1 MVAGCGFLGE
11 AVADALHSEGWEV
24 TAWTASPASAERLAA
39 LKPYAVAACDFAD
52 GAALSQARASL
63 PEMALVIHCASSGRG
78 GAEQY
83 RRVFLGG
90 ARGLIEAFPAA
101 RFLFTSSTSVYA
113 QTDGAWVD
121 ENSPAEPER
130 ETGRILRETEEA
142 VLAAGG
148 TAARLSGIYGPGR
161 SVQLQKFLEGTAT
174 IENDGG
180 RWLNHIHR
188 DDAASALLRLASP
201 EAAPGIYNVSDGAP
215 ITQIDFYRRLAAHF
229 GKPLPPSGA
238 ADLQRKRAWT
248 SKRVRNER
256 LRALGWTPRFSAYI
270 DWAMQENHA
279 ADSHAG

>member
-1 MVAGCGFLGE
+1 
-11 AVADALHSEGWEV
+11 
-24 TAWTASPASAERLAA
+24 
-39 LKPYAVAACDFAD
+39 
-52 GAALSQARASL
+52 
-63 PEMALVIHCASSGRG
+63 MALVIHCASSGRG

-83 RRVFLGG
+83 RRVFLEG
-90 ARGLIEAFPAA
+90 ARGLIGAFPAA

-113 QTDGAWVD
+113 QTDGEWVD
-121 ENSPAEPER
+121 ETSPAEPAR

-142 VLAAGG
+142 VLVAGG

-174 IENDGG
+174 IENGGG

-188 DDAASALLRLASP
+188 DDAASALLRFASP

-215 ITQIDFYRRLAAHF
+215 ITQIDFYQRLAAHF
-229 GKPLPPSGA
+229 GKPLPPPGP

-256 LRALGWTPRFSAYI
+256 LRALGWTPRFPTYI
-270 DWAMQENHA
+270 DWAMQESHA
-279 ADSHAG
+279 ADSHAA